1 MNEKIQKMKLIE
13 TFDGN
18 GLSLKDELK
27 LSESKD
33 HKSRVDGKYII
44 GMVEGQFFKPD
55 GMSRNRRWYPKSLWE
70 KALNSADVKNRFD
83 SSTMFGEIGHS
94 DGPVEDNTLRT
105 GCASHFVDKLWIDE
119 KGRGMGR
126 AYILNTPTGQLLK
139 TYLGAGCKL
148 KVSTRGEG
156 LYKEGETYEGCPV
169 VDDDSYELQTADFV
183 INPGFLETSAT
194 LKETYNNLN
203 NEIQVNKDSIKE
215 TIAHVRKEGEFKM
228 DLNIDAYV
236 SDLKEQLKESKEEVK
251 ALREE
256 LKAKEKELLEK
267 QFNESAEI
275 KSLKEDL
282 KPFKAM
288 KVSAKTLNETLKR
301 SQDLLKKEKE
311 EKSKISE
318 QLDAYKA
325 KCGSIEEIDEATK
338 LSTKSLKI
346 IEEYRKYGT
355 PEDIQK
361 LAENAQVLIEQVK
374 ESKKLEKNAVKL
386 MKQVKDVNALKEAC
400 KKATKALKQYREQF
414 GALNQ
419 PKKQQKVKT
428 KAEQKDI
435 KNEAIEVSKKFGCT
449 VESAA
454 KLINKHGIEKA
465 STLLEA
471 AVAKREAKPALAEGK
486 ELVEQVAQLDQVK
499 SIPAEK
505 SANDFLKPGMIK
517 NYFNDQALGK
527 QVTYDNINN
536 IDGSQPSKKAAS
548 KELLK
553 KYQDKFEVE
562 KAPEGLN
569 KEVTPAE
576 AEAAAKKL
584 LKK

>member
-1 MNEKIQKMKLIE
+1 MNKKQKMKLIE
-13 TFDGN
+13 TFDGAN
-18 GLSLKDELK
+18 GLALKDEPK
-27 LSESKD
+27 LTESSNFV
-33 HKSRVDGKYII
+33 SRVDGKYII

-55 GMSRNRRWYPKSLWE
+55 GMSRNQRWYPRSLWE
-70 KALNSADVKNRFD
+70 KALNSADVKNRFN

-94 DGPVEDNTLRT
+94 DGPVEDMTLRN
-105 GCASHFVDKLWIDE
+105 GCASHFIDKLWIDE
-119 KGRGMGR
+119 NGRGMGR

-156 LYKEGETYEGCPV
+156 LYKDNETHEGCPV
-169 VDDDSYELQTADFV
+169 VDDETYELQTADFV
-183 INPGFLETSAT
+183 INPGFLETSAN
-194 LKETYNNLN
+194 LREDFQNLDKNIKKNKEKI
-203 NEIQVNKDSIKE
+203 EE
-215 TIAHVRKEGEFKM
+215 TIAHVKKEGEFKM

-267 QFNESAEI
+267 QFNESAEV

-288 KVSAKTLNETLKR
+288 KVSAKTLKETLER
-301 SQDLLKKEKE
+301 SQDLLKKERE
-311 EKSKISE
+311 AKSKISE
-318 QLDAYKA
+318 ELQAYKE
-325 KCGSIEEIDEATK
+325 KCGSIEEIEEATK

-346 IEEYRKYGT
+346 IEEYRKIGT
-355 PEDIQK
+355 PEEIK
-361 LAENAQVLIEQVK
+361 KFKESAEQVLPKLE
-374 ESKKLEKNAVKL
+374 EYAKLEKNAVRMLAKIKESKAL
-386 MKQVKDVNALKEAC
+386 EEAAEKAIRTLKAYREKFGSLKESKQVKPQVRKLSN
-400 KKATKALKQYREQF
+400 
-414 GALNQ
+414 
-419 PKKQQKVKT
+419 V
-428 KAEQKDI
+428 
-435 KNEAIEVSKKFGCT
+435 KNEALEISKKYGCT

-454 KLINKHGIEKA
+454 KLINKHGMEKA
-465 STLLEA
+465 GKLLEA
-471 AVAKREAKPALAEGK
+471 AIAKKSQEKPVLERSK
-486 ELVEQVAQLDQVK
+486 KLVEEVAQLDKVK

-517 NYFNDQALGK
+517 NYFNQDALGK
-527 QVTYDNINN
+527 EVTYPDINQ
-536 IDGSQPSKKAAS
+536 IDGSKPNKGSAA

-562 KAPEGLN
+562 KAPQGLD
-569 KEVTPAE
+569 KEVSPAE
-576 AEAAAKKL
+576 AEAQAKKL